1 MWRRLP
7 SLDIAVISCILAM
20 CVLTFL
26 VSYVFG
32 QGGLPGGATGV
43 PGAAQY
49 GKIKTADQGTCTMT
63 AGSCGALPLASTY
76 NVAPNCFGSFTG
88 TGTLAGIIKFAATT
102 TTVTPTSTTGT
113 DTATINWAC
122 FGN

>member
-1 MWRRLP
+1 MRSPIDLTILA
-7 SLDIAVISCILAM
+7 SILAM
-20 CVLTFL
+20 CMLTFL

-49 GKIKTADQGTCTMT
+49 GKLKTADQGTCTMT
-63 AGSCGALPLASTY
+63 AGSCGALPLASAY
-76 NVAPNCFGSFTG
+76 NVAPNCFLTFTG
-88 TGTLAGIIKFAATT
+88 TGTLAGALKVTSTT
-102 TTVTPTSTTGT
+102 TNVTPASTTGT
-113 DTATINWAC
+113 DTAVVNWVC